1 MPRATPAKLDI
12 REARPK
18 DIPGILKLIETVYPG
33 WDSYTTGM
41 IRGQINN
48 FPEGQFVAVY
58 EGEIVGYCASLRID
72 EELGQ
77 RPTTNTEN
85 VAGRA

>member
-12 REARPK
+12 RLARPK

-48 FPEGQFVAVY
+48 FP
-58 EGEIVGYCASLRID
+58 
-72 EELGQ
+72 
-77 RPTTNTEN
+77 
-85 VAGRA
+85 